1 VKIGICILN
10 LIPPCFRALKPQKFK
25 ENEQQEGKMAETE
38 APEAKTPRKVNKV
51 ALGIGAAMLVVIVS
65 AVYFTFYFVEQERQR
80 ALLEWQVRLGIVADS
95 RAAAV
100 NEWVDA
106 NFAVIRELSENA
118 SLQIYMDELAMSEG
132 DKEGVTDEAAQAGYL
147 RNLLVATSDRSGFKP
162 PEELGE
168 VNANVER
175 AGVAGL
181 GLVDASGRPI
191 VSSAG
196 MPPISGKIRTAVARA
211 LNGEPALIDMFMGA
225 SNLPTI
231 GFALPVYGI
240 QSDEGAQG
248 IGAVVGIRTVDSSLY
263 NRLKQPGEESK
274 TAETYLIRS
283 SGATVEYLS
292 PLADGTL
299 PLKRSFALETTN
311 LAGAYAVEKP
321 GGFTMAMD
329 YAGTEVLVTSRPLGE
344 LPWVLARKIARAEAL
359 SGTETRLKTILTVFV
374 LIIIGVTVT
383 IIAVWRHGS
392 SVRATE
398 AAEKSRIAAERFENM
413 TKFMNLVTN
422 SQPTEI
428 FAVNGD
434 TKYTFANEPAAK
446 GAGIS
451 ADDLRGKTMASIM
464 GPVKGGFYG
473 KVNEAILDSFS
484 RSDDTEKE
492 RQSHIHTF
500 GEEDDIEV
508 LKTDHIPLRGDRD
521 YPPGILMV
529 MDDITEYTKE
539 RRKSDQM
546 MRQLIDALI
555 GVVERRDP
563 HTTHQ
568 SARISEVARAIAREM
583 ELSDAEVKTVD
594 IAGSLINLG
603 RVFIPNNVLSKT
615 DDLTAE
621 EQALF
626 DNSYKDSVE
635 LLKDVEFEGPVVETI
650 NQTGEYWDGSG
661 PLGMKEEDI
670 LHPARILAVA
680 MSFVLL
686 VNPRSGKKS
695 ANFNDTCAQLMQ
707 QNGTRYDRKP
717 VSALIN
723 YLDNRGGAEKWSDY
737 LGA

>member
-1 VKIGICILN
+1 
-10 LIPPCFRALKPQKFK
+10 
-25 ENEQQEGKMAETE
+25 MAET
-38 APEAKTPRKVNKV
+38 AGPEEKNPRRVNKV
-51 ALGIGAAMLVVIVS
+51 ALGIGLGMIAVMAA
-65 AVYFTFYFVEQERQR
+65 AVYFTFSFVEQERQR

-95 RAAAV
+95 RVAAV

-162 PEELGE
+162 PAEQAE

-181 GLVDASGRPI
+181 GLVDADGRPI
-191 VSSAG
+191 VSSPG
-196 MPPISGKIRTAVARA
+196 MPPISGKIRTAVAKA
-211 LNGEPALIDMFMGA
+211 LNGEPALIDVFMGA

-240 QSDEGAQG
+240 QSDQGAQG
-248 IGAVVGIRTVDSSLY
+248 IGAVVGIRTIDKTLFD
-263 NRLKQPGEESK
+263 RLKQPGEESK
-274 TAETYLIRS
+274 TAETYFVRKI
-283 SGATVEYLS
+283 GATVEYLS

-299 PLKRSFALETTN
+299 PLKRSFALETPN
-311 LAGAYAVEKP
+311 LAAAYALEKP

-329 YAGTEVLVTSRPLGE
+329 YAGTEVLVTSRPLAE
-344 LPWVLARKIARAEAL
+344 LPWVLVRKIARAEAL

-374 LIIIGVTVT
+374 LIIVGVTIA

-392 SVRATE
+392 SIRAQE

-434 TKYTFANEPAAK
+434 TKYTFANAPAARA
-446 GAGIS
+446 AGIS

-473 KVNEAILDSFS
+473 KINEAILDSFAH
-484 RSDDTEKE
+484 SDDTEAE
-492 RQSHIHTF
+492 RQSHVHTF
-500 GEEDDIEV
+500 GEGDELEV
-508 LKTDHIPLRGDRD
+508 FKTDHIPLRGDRD
-521 YPPGILMV
+521 YPPGVLMV
-529 MDDITEYTKE
+529 MDDITEYTLE
-539 RRKSDQM
+539 RRKSDMM
-546 MRQLIDALI
+546 MRQLINALI

-563 HTTHQ
+563 NTTHQ
-568 SARISEVARAIAREM
+568 SAHISEVACAIAREM
-583 ELSDAEVKTVD
+583 EVSDDEVKTVD

-603 RVFIPNNVLSKT
+603 RVFIANDVLAKSGPLSA
-615 DDLTAE
+615 D

-626 DNSYKDSVE
+626 DNCYKDSVE
-635 LLKDVEFEGPVVETI
+635 LLTGVEFQGPVVETI
-650 NQTGEYWDGSG
+650 SQTGEFWDGSG
-661 PLGMKEEDI
+661 PQGFKEDEI

-680 MSFVLL
+680 AAFIAL
-686 VNPRSGKKS
+686 VNPRSS
-695 ANFNDTCAQLMQ
+695 ETPVSFDVAVSQLML
-707 QNGTRYDRKP
+707 QNGSRFDRKP

-723 YLDNRGGAEKWSDY
+723 YLDNRGGAEKWADFGKTS
-737 LGA
+737 

>member
-1 VKIGICILN
+1 
-10 LIPPCFRALKPQKFK
+10 
-25 ENEQQEGKMAETE
+25 MAET
-38 APEAKTPRKVNKV
+38 ASPEEKTPRRVNKI
-51 ALGIGAAMLVVIVS
+51 ALGIGVGMVAVMAA

-95 RAAAV
+95 RTAAV

-106 NFAVIRELSENA
+106 NFAVIRELAENS

-162 PEELGE
+162 PDDVGQ

-181 GLVDASGRPI
+181 GLVDSDGRAI

-196 MPPISGKIRTAVARA
+196 MPPISGKVRTAVAKA
-211 LNGEPALIDMFMGA
+211 LNGEPALIDVFLGA

-231 GFALPVYGI
+231 GFALPIYGI
-240 QSDEGAQG
+240 QSDQGAQG
-248 IGAVVGIRTVDSSLY
+248 IGAVVGIRTIDEGLF

-274 TAETYLIRS
+274 TAETYFVRKT
-283 SGATVEYLS
+283 GATVEYLS

-299 PLKRSFALETTN
+299 PLKRSFAFDTPN
-311 LAGAYAVEKP
+311 LAASFAIEQP
-321 GGFTMAMD
+321 GGFTSAMD
-329 YAGTEVLVTSRPLGE
+329 YAGTEVLVTSRPIAD
-344 LPWVLARKIARAEAL
+344 LPWVLVRKIARSEAL
-359 SGTETRLKTILTVFV
+359 AGTETRLKTILIVFV
-374 LIIIGVTVT
+374 LIIIGVTVA

-392 SVRATE
+392 SIRAQE

-428 FAVNGD
+428 FAVTGD
-434 TKYTFANEPAAK
+434 TKYTFANEPAARA
-446 GAGIS
+446 AGIS

-473 KVNEAILDSFS
+473 KINEAILASFAQ
-484 RSDDTEKE
+484 SDDTESE

-500 GEEDDIEV
+500 GEDDELQV
-508 LKTDHIPLRGDRD
+508 LKTDHIPLRGDLD
-521 YPPGILMV
+521 YPPGVLMV
-529 MDDITEYTKE
+529 MEDITQYTLE
-539 RRKSDQM
+539 RRKNELM
-546 MRQLIDALI
+546 MRQLIDSLI

-563 HTTHQ
+563 NSSHQ
-568 SARISEVARAIAREM
+568 SARISEIASAIAREM
-583 ELSDAEVKTVD
+583 EVSDDEVKTVD

-603 RVFIPNNVLSKT
+603 RIFIPNQVLAKSG
-615 DDLTAE
+615 DLSAD

-626 DNSYKDSVE
+626 DNCYKDSVA
-635 LLKDVEFEGPVVETI
+635 LLKDVEFQGPVVDTI
-650 NQTGEYWDGSG
+650 SQTGEFWDGSG
-661 PLGMKEEDI
+661 PQGLAGEEI
-670 LHPARILAVA
+670 LHPARILSVAVA
-680 MSFVLL
+680 FISL
-686 VNPRSGKKS
+686 VNPRVGQPPVS
-695 ANFNDTCAQLMQ
+695 FNVAASQLMLL
-707 QNGTRYDRKP
+707 NDSRFDRKP

-723 YLDNRGGAEKWSDY
+723 YLDNRGGAEKFKD
-737 LGA
+737 LGKSS

>member
-1 VKIGICILN
+1 
-10 LIPPCFRALKPQKFK
+10 
-25 ENEQQEGKMAETE
+25 MAET
-38 APEAKTPRKVNKV
+38 AGPEAKTPRKVNKV
-51 ALGIGAAMLVVIVS
+51 ALGIGAGMLGVIVA
-65 AVYFTFYFVEQERQR
+65 AVFFTFHFVEQERQR

-106 NFAVIRELSENA
+106 NFAVIRDLAENA

-162 PEELGE
+162 PEISAE

-181 GLVDASGRPI
+181 GLVDADGKPI
-191 VSSAG
+191 VSSPG
-196 MPPISGKIRTAVARA
+196 MPPISGKIRTAVAQA
-211 LNGEPALIDMFMGA
+211 LNGEPTLIDVFMGA
-225 SNLPTI
+225 SNLPSI

-240 QSDEGAQG
+240 QSDEGTQG
-248 IGAVVGIRTVDSSLY
+248 IGAVVGIRTIDKNLY
-263 NRLKQPGEESK
+263 DRLKQPGEESK

-283 SGATVEYLS
+283 TGATVEYLS

-299 PLKRSFALETTN
+299 PLKRSFALETAN
-311 LAGAYAVEKP
+311 LAGAFAVERP

-329 YAGTEVLVTSRPLGE
+329 YAGEEVLITSRPLGE
-344 LPWVLARKIARAEAL
+344 LPWVLVRKIARAEAL
-359 SGTETRLKTILTVFV
+359 SGTETRLKTILIVFV
-374 LIIIGVTVT
+374 LIIVGVTVT

-434 TKYTFANEPAAK
+434 TKYTFANEPAAR

-464 GPVKGGFYG
+464 GPVKGSFYG
-473 KVNEAILDSFS
+473 KINEAILDSFAH
-484 RSDDTEKE
+484 SDDTELE

-500 GEEDDIEV
+500 GDEDDIEV

-563 HTTHQ
+563 HTSHQ
-568 SARISEVARAIAREM
+568 SARISEVSRAIAREM

-603 RVFIPNNVLSKT
+603 RVFIPNDVLAKKGG
-615 DDLTAE
+615 LTAQ
-621 EQALF
+621 EQGLF

-635 LLKDVEFEGPVVETI
+635 LLKNVEFEGPVVETI
-650 NQTGEYWDGSG
+650 SQTGECWDGSG
-661 PLGMKEEDI
+661 PLGLKEEEI
-670 LHPARILAVA
+670 LYPARILAVA
-680 MSFVLL
+680 TSFISL
-686 VNPRSGKKS
+686 VNPRTGEPPLS
-695 ANFNDTCAQLMQ
+695 FNEACSELML

-723 YLDNRGGAEKWSDY
+723 FLDNRGGAEKWASF
-737 LGA
+737 GKS

>member
-1 VKIGICILN
+1 
-10 LIPPCFRALKPQKFK
+10 
-25 ENEQQEGKMAETE
+25 MAES
-38 APEAKTPRKVNKV
+38 AVPEEKTPRRVNKV
-51 ALGIGAAMLVVIVS
+51 ALGIGVGMIGVIIA

-95 RAAAV
+95 RAADV

-162 PEELGE
+162 PEEQAE

-181 GLVDASGRPI
+181 GLVDADGRPI
-191 VSSAG
+191 VSSPG
-196 MPPISGKIRTAVARA
+196 MPPISGKIRTAVAKA
-211 LNGEPALIDMFMGA
+211 LNGEPALIDVFMGA

-248 IGAVVGIRTVDSSLY
+248 IGAVVGIRTIDNNLY
-263 NRLKQPGEESK
+263 DRLKQPGEESK
-274 TAETYLIRS
+274 TAETYIVRAT
-283 SGATVEYLS
+283 GATVEYLS
-292 PLADGTL
+292 PLADGTG
-299 PLKRSFALETTN
+299 PLKRSFAIETPD
-311 LAGAYAVEKP
+311 LAGAYAIEKP
-321 GGFTMAMD
+321 GGFTMGMD
-329 YAGTEVLVTSRPLGE
+329 YAGTEVLVTSRPLAE
-344 LPWVLARKIARAEAL
+344 LPWVLVRKIARAEAL
-359 SGTETRLKTILTVFV
+359 SGTETRLKTILIVFV
-374 LIIIGVTVT
+374 LIIVGVTVS
-383 IIAVWRHGS
+383 IVAVWRHGS
-392 SVRATE
+392 SIRAQE

-413 TKFMNLVTN
+413 TKFMNVITN

-428 FAVNGD
+428 FAVTGD
-434 TKYTFANEPAAK
+434 TKYTFANEPACKA
-446 GAGIS
+446 ANMTI
-451 ADDLRGKTMASIM
+451 DDLRGKTMGSIL
-464 GPVKGGFYG
+464 GPVKSSFYG
-473 KVNEAILDSFS
+473 KINEAILDSFS
-484 RSDDTEKE
+484 HSDDTEKE
-492 RQSHIHTF
+492 RQTHVQSF
-500 GEEDDIEV
+500 GEDDELEV
-508 LKTDHIPLRGDRD
+508 YKTDHIPLRGDRD
-521 YPPGILMV
+521 YPPGILVV
-529 MDDITEYTKE
+529 MDDITEYTRE
-539 RRKSDQM
+539 RRKSDMM

-583 ELSDAEVKTVD
+583 ELPDTEVKTVD

-603 RVFIPNNVLSKT
+603 RVFIANDVLAKKGG
-615 DDLTAE
+615 LTAQ

-635 LLKDVEFEGPVVETI
+635 LLRDVEFEGPVVDTI
-650 NQTGEYWDGSG
+650 DQSGEHWDGTG
-661 PLGMKEEDI
+661 PLGMKEEEI

-680 MSFVLL
+680 SAFISL
-686 VNPRSGKKS
+686 VNPRTGEPPL
-695 ANFNDTCAQLMQ
+695 NFDGAIAQLML

-717 VSALIN
+717 VSALVN
-723 YLDNRGGAEKWSDY
+723 YLDNRGGAERWADFGKTD
-737 LGA
+737 